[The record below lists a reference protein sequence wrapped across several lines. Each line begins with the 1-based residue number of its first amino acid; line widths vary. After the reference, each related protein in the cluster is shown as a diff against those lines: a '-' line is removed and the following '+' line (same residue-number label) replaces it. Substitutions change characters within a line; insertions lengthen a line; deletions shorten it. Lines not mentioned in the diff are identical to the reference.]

1 MFNKIKTFFRK
12 DQQDFRMSYT
22 ETTYD
27 GKCLYF
33 AGQCWYV
40 SEEGAREIQ
49 IAIESYFLDQQ
60 ANNYNQAYEDGE
72 AHRVVFLQNGYEII
86 EIEPDLDDAVRY
98 VRAGATSKYI
108 DLDKCRIECPD
119 GTVYAGMSLRELLV
133 KGA

>member
-1 MFNKIKTFFRK
+1 MFDKIKNYFRVEEK
-12 DQQDFRMSYT
+12 HFKLDT

-27 GKCLYF
+27 GKCLNF

-49 IAIESYFLDQQ
+49 ISIESYFLDQQ
-60 ANNYNQAYEDGE
+60 ANNYNQAYEDGNE
-72 AHRVVFLQNGYEII
+72 HRVVFLQNGYDVSEM
-86 EIEPDLDDAVRY
+86 ETSLEDAVRY
-98 VRAGATSKYI
+98 VRAGATAKYI

-119 GTVYAGMSLRELLV
+119 GTVYTGMSLRELLV